1 MAIGALAIA
10 AAGITLGTLLALA
23 TLLPFDS
30 ALGAPGLP
38 AGPPW
43 IYLAV
48 TTAAGLVTVGAAR
61 LATRLVNT
69 DPGAPGGALAS

>member
-1 MAIGALAIA
+1 MAIEAVLIA
-10 AAGITLGTLLALA
+10 TAGIVLGTLVAMA

-38 AGPPW
+38 AGPPL

-48 TTAAGLVTVGAAR
+48 AAFAVALTMAVTSLSAQLLRTTPSQG
-61 LATRLVNT
+61 
-69 DPGAPGGALAS
+69 